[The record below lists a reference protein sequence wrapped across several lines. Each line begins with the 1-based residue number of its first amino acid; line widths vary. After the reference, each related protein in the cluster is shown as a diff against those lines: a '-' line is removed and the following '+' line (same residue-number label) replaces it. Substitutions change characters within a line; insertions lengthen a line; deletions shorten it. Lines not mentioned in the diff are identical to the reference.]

1 MIRDERIKIYEK
13 KKMKEKEVKIRKDI
27 MMNIDDNS
35 SESGSEEGRKEE
47 MKK

>member
-1 MIRDERIKIYEK
+1 
-13 KKMKEKEVKIRKDI
+13 MKEKEAKIIRYI
-27 MMNIDDNS
+27 MMNIDDGS